1 MDYLQTQ
8 IHELELQIEAS
19 RKLLSDPEMAP
30 LATQDISQLEEQK
43 KLLSDSMAQINASLQ
58 KNVPSSNY
66 TNCIIETRAGPG
78 GEEAKIFA
86 GELLTMYT
94 RYANMKKFK
103 VENLDEN
110 IIKVIGKTAYDT
122 FCFES
127 GVHRVQR
134 VPQTE
139 SAGRVHTST
148 ASVAVIP
155 ELTEKQV
162 EVHEEDLE
170 WQFTTAGGHGGQ
182 NVNKVATAV
191 RLTHKPSGIVISART
206 ERYQQQ
212 NRQIALELLR
222 GKLWELE
229 ESKRLAT
236 IKDARMA
243 IGRAMRSEKIR
254 TYNFPQNRLTDHRIH
269 TSWYELDVIFAGQLD
284 NVVKALHDPKSWE
297 KETDTTQEETADNDV
312 DET

>member
-43 KLLSDSMAQINASLQ
+43 KLLTDSITQINASLQ
-58 KNVPSSNY
+58 KNAPSLNY

-297 KETDTTQEETADNDV
+297 KETDTAQEEAADNDV